1 MYSDK
6 DGAASKESETQYQ
19 AQIRPLLLLTSVL
32 SFLGFAVGALD
43 GQYVNESLRLSW
55 SNPSVFTQLLW
66 PLLSIHSLALYWQ
79 THPPALWTAA
89 LRGSLLAIFI
99 VAVQIYAKYL
109 DPEGSFWDLSAAS
122 RELYLAFVI
131 ASMQLLFPRRPN
143 VFSPDGKPVDRESS
157 VSVLAKYS
165 MQWCENALAIAGSGV
180 RIDHLPR
187 LNWKTRSGSQPL
199 ITLSNISLWNH
210 ILSERFYGFALQ
222 WTLMLLRSVITFGAP
237 YCIMQL
243 LRCLEDN
250 NTPSNTAWIWLMGIT
265 VSSIADTVLHYHM
278 AWIQWSEMGI
288 PVRAQLIMAIFSK
301 ALRCKDIKLA
311 GDKPE
316 ATNLISS
323 DTVSF
328 SKFTAVNY
336 ILPFSF
342 VRFFLSILFLLRL
355 LGWKSTAVA
364 VIVTVATV
372 PIHKRVINQERVA
385 KKGLVV
391 ARDKKTKTTSEAL
404 HALRQIK
411 FSALESQWEERIE
424 VCRQEEMKHIRRAF
438 IATNIR
444 SVWKVASPFIVATAA
459 VITYVYTEDQMS
471 SSVIFPMI
479 ELLPHLQGTLG
490 FVPVVFQDYF
500 AARANSKRME
510 TFLRAPE
517 LQRTVNPSPTGSV
530 SFQDASF
537 AWPSDEVKQPDSSS
551 RQFILEGVDLEF
563 PVGELSV
570 IHGETGSGKSLL
582 LAAIIGE
589 IDLLSGSIA
598 APSDQ
603 PIAFVSQTP
612 WLQNATVRDNILFG
626 SEFDEARYQKV
637 LQACALEPDLAALPK
652 GDQTHIGLR
661 GVKLSGGQR
670 ARVSFG
676 RALYSK
682 AQLLVLDDIFSA
694 LDSHIAREIFTALTG
709 ELCEGRTRIL
719 ATHQVSLC
727 LPKAKYLVEVHNYTT
742 RSAQNI
748 AFEETAVK
756 GAEIAVTNEPS
767 PTLEKPKKAA
777 STNLNVRPARA
788 FAQTDLDTY
797 KSYFAAT
804 GGWGFFIVY
813 MTGIVSKQAVA
824 ALTTWALG
832 QINSARPRSTSL
844 EQTGS
849 ILQGHLHFYLL
860 GTVLAVVL
868 ECAFNVHTF
877 SGSLR
882 ASKTLFR
889 RMTSNVLRMPLLWLD
904 NTPMGDM
911 LKRFSADVRQIDDQL
926 LQAVSEFVNCLI
938 RLMIVLGIGMYNSVY
953 TGLLTVVILY
963 WCSQV
968 GKGYMKARTLVKR
981 GESESNAEILEFFTA
996 SAAGVSTIR
1005 AFGVVDKFVDQMHR
1019 RIDDLSTVRRHFW
1032 IFNRWLGLQMSLA
1045 GIFFSTG
1052 TGIILLLSR
1061 SVIDASH
1068 LGFTLTFSMGFAQ
1081 ASFSAVN
1088 TFGMLETYMQAA
1100 NAIIS
1105 YSDLKTERQGGD
1117 DVPVDWPS
1125 QGEVQVKELNV
1136 AYSPDLPKVLNDVS
1150 FSVGAGKRI
1159 GIVGRTGAGK
1169 SSLTLTLLRFIEPLS
1184 GSICIDGID
1193 ISKVKLESLRSRIG
1207 FIPQDPVLFSGSIES
1222 NLDYFHQFPKDRLNE
1237 VLRRVG
1243 LLSGDENG
1251 KTGSFTLESQ
1261 ISAGGGNMSQGQRQ
1275 LLCLAR
1281 VLLKDPKIVILDEA
1295 TSAVDDKTD
1304 QEIQDT
1310 IRNEFSRTLIVVAHR
1325 LRTIASFDQ
1334 IVVIE
1339 DGRVGEIGSPA
1350 ELLQSKGLFY
1360 ELVQKSEDRD
1370 VVTSIACQ

>member
-6 DGAASKESETQYQ
+6 DGTASEESEAHYQ
-19 AQIRPLLLLTSVL
+19 AQTRPLLFLTSVL
-32 SFLGFAVGALD
+32 SFLGFVVAALD
-43 GQYVNESLRLSW
+43 GHLSL
-55 SNPSVFTQLLW
+55 
-66 PLLSIHSLALYWQ
+66 HWQ
-79 THPPALWTAA
+79 THPSTLWTAA
-89 LRGSLLAIFI
+89 LRGSLLAISI
-99 VAVQIYAKYL
+99 VAVQIHTKYL
-109 DPEGSFWDLSAAS
+109 DPEGSFWELSAVS
-122 RELYLAFVI
+122 CELYLAFVTAFI
-131 ASMQLLFPRRPN
+131 QLLFPRRPN
-143 VFSPDGKPVDRESS
+143 VFSPDGKPIDRESS
-157 VSVLAKYS
+157 VSVLARYS

-180 RIDHLPR
+180 RIDGLPR

-199 ITLSNISLWNH
+199 ITLSKISLWNH
-210 ILSERFYGFALQ
+210 ILSERFFGFALQ
-222 WTLMLLRSVITFGAP
+222 WTLMLVRSVITFGAP

-250 NTPSNTAWIWLMGIT
+250 NTPTNTAWIWLMGIT
-265 VSSIADTVLHYHM
+265 VSSVADTVLHYHM

-364 VIVTVATV
+364 VLVTVATV
-372 PIHKRVINQERVA
+372 PIHRRVINQERVA
-385 KKGLVV
+385 KKGLVA

-411 FSALESQWEERIE
+411 FSALEAQWEERIE
-424 VCRQEEMKHIRRAF
+424 VCRQEELKHIGRAF
-438 IATNIR
+438 LATNIR

-459 VITYVYTEDQMS
+459 VFTYVYTENQMS
-471 SSVIFPMI
+471 SSIIFPMI

-500 AARANSKRME
+500 AARANAKRME

-517 LQRTVNPSPTGSV
+517 LQRTVDPSPTSSV
-530 SFQDASF
+530 SFRDASV
-537 AWPSDEVKQPDSSS
+537 AWPSDEAKKPDDSS
-551 RQFILEGVDLEF
+551 RRFILQDISLEF

-598 APSDQ
+598 APSSNQ
-603 PIAFVSQTP
+603 PVAFVSQTP
-612 WLQNATVRDNILFG
+612 WLQNSTVRDNILFG

-676 RALYSK
+676 RALYSQ
-682 AQLLVLDDIFSA
+682 AQLMVLDDIFSA

-727 LPKAKYLVEVHNYTT
+727 LPKAKYLVEVHENTT

-756 GAEIAVTNEPS
+756 GAGVEVTNELS
-767 PTLEKPKKAA
+767 PPLEKPKKVA
-777 STNLNVRPARA
+777 SPKSNVKPARS

-797 KSYFAAT
+797 KSYFTAT
-804 GGWGFFIVY
+804 GSWSFFVVY
-813 MTGIVSKQAVA
+813 IIGIVSKQAVA

-832 QINSARPRSTSL
+832 QINSARPKLPSH
-844 EQTGS
+844 EQKEGG
-849 ILQGHLHFYLL
+849 LQGHLHSYLL

-882 ASKTLFR
+882 ASQTLFR

-911 LKRFSADVRQIDDQL
+911 LKRFSADARQVDDQL

-938 RLMIVLGIGMYNSVY
+938 KLMIVLAIGMYNSVY
-953 TGLLTVVILY
+953 TGLLTVIILY

-996 SAAGVSTIR
+996 SSAGVSTIR
-1005 AFGVVDKFVDQMHR
+1005 AFGVADQFVDQMSR

-1068 LGFTLTFSMGFAQ
+1068 LGFTLTFSMGFAH

-1105 YSDLKTERQGGD
+1105 YSELKTEQQGGD
-1117 DVPVDWPS
+1117 DVPIDWPS
-1125 QGEVQVKELNV
+1125 QGEVQVEELNV
-1136 AYSPDLPKVLNDVS
+1136 AYSPDLPKVLKDVS
-1150 FSVGAGKRI
+1150 LSVGAGKRI

-1169 SSLTLTLLRFIEPLS
+1169 SSLTLSLLRFIEPLS
-1184 GSICIDGID
+1184 GTICIDNID
-1193 ISKVKLESLRSRIG
+1193 ISKIKLESLRSRIG

-1222 NLDYFHQFPKDRLNE
+1222 NLDYFHQFSKDRLNE

-1243 LLSGDENG
+1243 LLSEGENE
-1251 KTGSFTLESQ
+1251 KAGSFTLDSQ

-1370 VVTSIACQ
+1370 VVTNIACQ

>member
-19 AQIRPLLLLTSVL
+19 AQIRPLLFLTSVL
-32 SFLGFAVGALD
+32 SLLGFSVAALD

-55 SNPSVFTQLLW
+55 SNPSALAQLLW

-79 THPPALWTAA
+79 THPPALWSAA
-89 LRGSLLAIFI
+89 LRGSLLAILI
-99 VAVQIYAKYL
+99 VAVQIHAKYL
-109 DPEGSFWDLSAAS
+109 DPDGSFWDLSAAS
-122 RELYLAFVI
+122 CELYLAFVI
-131 ASMQLLFPRRPN
+131 AFTQLLFPRRPN
-143 VFSPDGKPVDRESS
+143 VFSSDGKPIDRESS
-157 VSVLAKYS
+157 VSVLARYS

-199 ITLSNISLWNH
+199 ITLSNISLWNQV
-210 ILSERFYGFALQ
+210 LSERFYGFALQ
-222 WTLMLLRSVITFGAP
+222 WTLMLVRSVITFGAP

-250 NTPSNTAWIWLMGIT
+250 NTPTNTAWIWLMGIT

-301 ALRCKDIKLA
+301 ALRCKDTKLA

-385 KKGLVV
+385 KKSLVV
-391 ARDKKTKTTSEAL
+391 ARDKKTRTTSEAL

-411 FSALESQWEERIE
+411 FSALEAQWEERIE

-459 VITYVYTEDQMS
+459 VFTYVYTENQMS

-500 AARANSKRME
+500 AARANAKRME

-517 LQRTVNPSPTGSV
+517 LQKTVNPSPTDSV
-530 SFQDASF
+530 TFQDASF
-537 AWPSDEVKQPDSSS
+537 AWPSDEVKQPDGSA
-551 RQFILEGVDLEF
+551 RRFILQNISLKF
-563 PVGELSV
+563 PVGKLSV

-598 APSDQ
+598 GPSSNQ
-603 PIAFVSQTP
+603 PVAFVSQTP

-626 SEFDEARYQKV
+626 SNFDEVRYQKV

-694 LDSHIAREIFTALTG
+694 LDTHIAREIFTALTS

-727 LPKAKYLVEVHNYTT
+727 LPKARYLVEVHNNTT

-756 GAEIAVTNEPS
+756 GAEVRVTSEVNAP
-767 PTLEKPKKAA
+767 LEKPKKAA

-797 KSYFAAT
+797 KDYFTAT
-804 GGWGFFIVY
+804 GGWSFFIVY
-813 MTGIVSKQAVA
+813 ITGIVSKQAVA

-832 QINSARPRSTSL
+832 QINTARPGSTSRGQA
-844 EQTGS
+844 ENS
-849 ILQGHLHFYLL
+849 LQGHLQFYLL

-868 ECAFNVHTF
+868 
-877 SGSLR
+877 
-882 ASKTLFR
+882 
-889 RMTSNVLRMPLLWLD
+889 D
-904 NTPMGDM
+904 
-911 LKRFSADVRQIDDQL
+911 ADARQVDDAL
-926 LQAVSEFVNCLI
+926 LQVMSEFVNCLI
-938 RLMIVLGIGMYNSVY
+938 RVMIVLGIGMYNSVY

-1005 AFGVVDKFVDQMHR
+1005 AFGVVNQFADQMHR

-1068 LGFTLTFSMGFAQ
+1068 LGFTLTFSMGFAH
-1081 ASFSAVN
+1081 ASFSSVN

-1105 YSDLKTERQGGD
+1105 YSELKTERQGGD
-1117 DVPVDWPS
+1117 DVPTDWPS
-1125 QGEVQVKELNV
+1125 RGEVQVKELNV
-1136 AYSPDLPKVLNDVS
+1136 AYSPDLPKVLKNVS

-1169 SSLTLTLLRFIEPLS
+1169 SSLTLALLRFIEPLS
-1184 GSICIDGID
+1184 GAIFIDGID
-1193 ISKVKLESLRSRIG
+1193 ISKIKLESLRSRIG
-1207 FIPQDPVLFSGSIES
+1207 FIPQDPVLFSGSMES
-1222 NLDYFHQFPKDRLNE
+1222 NLDYFHQFPKNRLNE

-1243 LLSGDENG
+1243 LLSEDENR
-1251 KTGSFTLESQ
+1251 KAGSFTLESQ

-1325 LRTIASFDQ
+1325 LRTVASFDQ

-1360 ELVQKSEDRD
+1360 DLVQKSEDRD

>member
-1 MYSDK
+1 MYSDQ
-6 DGAASKESETQYQ
+6 DGTASEESEAHYQ
-19 AQIRPLLLLTSVL
+19 AQIRPLLFLTSVL
-32 SFLGFAVGALD
+32 SFLGFTVAALD
-43 GQYVNESLRLSW
+43 GHALA
-55 SNPSVFTQLLW
+55 QLLW
-66 PLLSIHSLALYWQ
+66 PLLSIHSLSLYWQ
-79 THPPALWTAA
+79 THPPALWTAS
-89 LRGSLLAIFI
+89 LRGSLLGSFI
-99 VAVQIYAKYL
+99 VAVQIHAKYL
-109 DPEGSFWDLSAAS
+109 DPEGSFWDLSAVS
-122 RELYLAFVI
+122 CELYLAFVI
-131 ASMQLLFPRRPN
+131 AFIQLLFPRRPN
-143 VFSPDGKPVDRESS
+143 VFSPDGKPIDRESS
-157 VSVLAKYS
+157 VSVLARYS
-165 MQWCENALAIAGSGV
+165 MQWCENALATAGSGV
-180 RIDHLPR
+180 RIDGLPR

-199 ITLSNISLWNH
+199 ITLSKVSLWNH

-222 WTLMLLRSVITFGAP
+222 WTLMLVRSVITFGAP

-250 NTPSNTAWIWLMGIT
+250 NTPTNTAWIWLMGIT
-265 VSSIADTVLHYHM
+265 VSSVAETVLHYHM

-364 VIVTVATV
+364 VLVTVATV
-372 PIHKRVINQERVA
+372 PIHKRVINQERVT
-385 KKGLVV
+385 KKGLVA

-411 FSALESQWEERIE
+411 FSALEAQWEERIE

-438 IATNIR
+438 VATNIR

-459 VITYVYTEDQMS
+459 VFTYVYTENQMS

-500 AARANSKRME
+500 AARANAKRME
-510 TFLRAPE
+510 MFLRAPE
-517 LQRTVNPSPTGSV
+517 LQRNVDASPTSSV

-537 AWPSDEVKQPDSSS
+537 AWPSDEAKKPDDSS
-551 RQFILEGVDLEF
+551 RRFILQDVNLEF

-589 IDLLSGSIA
+589 IDIFSGSIA
-598 APSDQ
+598 APSSNQ
-603 PIAFVSQTP
+603 PVAFVSQTP

-626 SEFDEARYQKV
+626 SEFDEVRYQKV

-676 RALYSK
+676 RALYSQ
-682 AQLLVLDDIFSA
+682 AQLMVLDDIFSA
-694 LDSHIAREIFTALTG
+694 LDTHIAREIFTALTG

-727 LPKAKYLVEVHNYTT
+727 LPKAKYLVEVHNNTT

-756 GAEIAVTNEPS
+756 GAEVEVTNELNP
-767 PTLEKPKKAA
+767 PLEKPKKVA
-777 STNLNVRPARA
+777 STKSNVRPARA

-797 KSYFAAT
+797 KSYFIAT
-804 GGWGFFIVY
+804 GGWSFFVVY
-813 MTGIVSKQAVA
+813 IIGIVSKQAVA

-832 QINSARPRSTSL
+832 QINSARPRSTSHG
-844 EQTGS
+844 QTES
-849 ILQGHLHFYLL
+849 SMQNHLHSYLL
-860 GTVLAVVL
+860 GTVLAVIL

-882 ASKTLFR
+882 ASQTLFR
-889 RMTSNVLRMPLLWLD
+889 RMTNNVLRMPLLWLD

-911 LKRFSADVRQIDDQL
+911 LKRFSADTRQVDDQL

-938 RLMIVLGIGMYNSVY
+938 KLTIVLAIGMYNSVY
-953 TGLLTVVILY
+953 TGFLTIVILY

-996 SAAGVSTIR
+996 SSAGVSTIR
-1005 AFGVVDKFVDQMHR
+1005 AFKVVDQFVDQMHR

-1068 LGFTLTFSMGFAQ
+1068 LGFTLTFSMGFAH

-1105 YSDLKTERQGGD
+1105 YSELKTEKQGGD
-1117 DVPVDWPS
+1117 DVPTDWPS

-1136 AYSPDLPKVLNDVS
+1136 AYSPDLPKVLKDVS

-1169 SSLTLTLLRFIEPLS
+1169 SSLTLSLLRFIEPLS
-1184 GSICIDGID
+1184 STICIDGID
-1193 ISKVKLESLRSRIG
+1193 ISKIKLESLRSRIG

-1222 NLDYFHQFPKDRLNE
+1222 NLDYFHQFPKERLNE
-1237 VLRRVG
+1237 VLQRVG
-1243 LLSGDENG
+1243 LLSESENE
-1251 KTGSFTLESQ
+1251 KAGSFTLDSQ

-1310 IRNEFSRTLIVVAHR
+1310 IRNELSRTLIVVAHR
-1325 LRTIASFDQ
+1325 LRTIAAFDQ

-1360 ELVQKSEDRD
+1360 DLVQKSEDRD